1 MFKKLS
7 LVALT
12 GLMTAGSALAITG
25 APAAADGLSIN
36 FGVPGVYMRY
46 DDYRYHHDREYR
58 DGYDRWRAE
67 RDRRDREA
75 RWRDD
80 HRDDHR
86 DWHQDDRGH

>member
-12 GLMTAGSALAITG
+12 SLVAGGGALAMTG

-36 FGVPGVYMRY
+36 LGVPGVYANY
-46 DDYRYHHDREYR
+46 DDYRYHHDRGYR
-58 DGYDRWRAE
+58 EGYDRWRGE
-67 RDRRDREA
+67 EYRRE
-75 RWRDD
+75 RDD

-86 DWHQDDRGH
+86 DWHRDDRGH